1 VTQREGLPLKSASGS
16 ALRWFL
22 VCELLCVSGFSASLG
37 LGNTRLALV
46 FLLGPFQVLA
56 WLIAL
61 HDSSYALALF
71 AALLPAAGMELLP
84 TPYHRYVYFP
94 AALILFF
101 VVTRGFLANGRGIGR
116 QTLDRLDTIPLAL
129 VGVSLVLA
137 TANAVVHGWA
147 RGDLWLQA
155 VLLVEAMVL
164 LYFFAVAPMTTTQ
177 VRTIILAF
185 CFTLSATVIIARLLS
200 ILGGG
205 SETLI
210 GGIVSKGGLNVL
222 GAFLSCGA
230 ALLLG
235 VSLQADKASTRVIM
249 LLCMAVVLITLILTK
264 SRGAWFGFGAA
275 VLYALLRVRSGW
287 LWTVVVLSVLVL
299 LGVGSLRHVLLSRAG
314 ETSEGDPSF
323 LGRVILW
330 SYAWKIIKANWLFGV
345 GFDNFRYVKHFY
357 GYPGNVW
364 WIVRFHSHNII
375 LEMLAD
381 LGVVGFIGCCWLY
394 VRTLVR
400 LDRVVRAK
408 SPDRWALALGLGAAL
423 VAYGAHGLFDFVAW
437 HYGALALLAVLLGL
451 GINAGHLDSSA
462 AATRGRVV

>member
-1 VTQREGLPLKSASGS
+1 MKLASSS

-22 VCELLCVSGFSASLG
+22 VCELLCVSGFSAFLG
-37 LGNTRLALV
+37 LGNTRLALI

-61 HDSSYALALF
+61 QDSSYALALF
-71 AALLPAAGMELLP
+71 VALLPAAGVELLP

-94 AALILFF
+94 AAIILLF
-101 VVTRGFLANGRGIGR
+101 VVTRGFLADGRAIGR
-116 QTLDRLDTIPLAL
+116 KTLDRLDTIPLAL
-129 VGVSLVLA
+129 LGVSLVLA

-155 VLLVEAMVL
+155 VLLVEVMVL
-164 LYFFAVAPMTTTQ
+164 LYFSAVAPVTPKE
-177 VRTIILAF
+177 VRSIILAF
-185 CFTLSATVIIARLLS
+185 CFTLTATVIMARLLS

-210 GGIVSKGGLNVL
+210 GGITSKGGLNVL

-235 VSLQADKASTRVIM
+235 VSLRAEKASTRVIM
-249 LLCMAVVLITLILTK
+249 LFCMAVVLSTLILTK
-264 SRGAWFGFGAA
+264 SRGAWLGFGAA

-287 LWTVVVLSVLVL
+287 LWTVVVLAVLVL
-299 LGVGSLRHVLLSRAG
+299 LGVGSLRHILLSRAG

-323 LGRVILW
+323 VGRLVLW
-330 SYAWKIIKANWLFGV
+330 SYAWKVIKTNWLFGV

-357 GYPGNVW
+357 GYPGSVW
-364 WIVRFHSHNII
+364 WIVRFHAHNIF

-381 LGVVGFIGCCWLY
+381 LGVVGFTGFCWLF
-394 VRTLVR
+394 VRTFIR

-408 SPDRWALALGLGAAL
+408 VPDREALALGLGAAL
-423 VAYGAHGLFDFVAW
+423 VAYAAHGLVDFVVF
-437 HYGALALLAVLLGL
+437 HYGALALLAVVLGL
-451 GINAGHLDSSA
+451 GINVSRPDSSA
-462 AATRGRVV
+462 AASRGHVA